1 MALLHPHAANFFLS
15 GKRPVATGNP
25 HPNLAPYDTFRT
37 RTGEIFIGTGND
49 ATFRKMC
56 GLLGRPELAD
66 DARFRT
72 NADRLENRAALSAEV
87 QAIVAEEDGNALC
100 TRLLA
105 AGLPAGPVR
114 YFDEVVAEPHTAA
127 RDMIAEIGWY
137 RGLNTPIKFARTPGG
152 AREAPPRFGAH
163 GAELLLAHGFSAEE
177 IAALK
182 ESGVVAER
190 RRGAAPK
197 PVQQPRAAE

>member
-1 MALLHPHAANFFLS
+1 
-15 GKRPVATGNP
+15 
-25 HPNLAPYDTFRT
+25 TFRT
-37 RTGEIFIGTGND
+37 KTGEIFIGTGND

-66 DARFRT
+66 DSRFRT
-72 NADRLENRAALSAEV
+72 NADRLANRAALAAEV
-87 QAIVAEEDGNALC
+87 QAIVGEEEGAARS

-127 RDMIAEIGWY
+127 RNMIAEIGWY

-152 AREAPPRFGAH
+152 AREAPPRFGEH
-163 GAELLLAHGFSAEE
+163 GEAVLAAHGFAAAEV
-177 IAALK
+177 AALK
-182 ESGVVAER
+182 
-190 RRGAAPK
+190 
-197 PVQQPRAAE
+197 